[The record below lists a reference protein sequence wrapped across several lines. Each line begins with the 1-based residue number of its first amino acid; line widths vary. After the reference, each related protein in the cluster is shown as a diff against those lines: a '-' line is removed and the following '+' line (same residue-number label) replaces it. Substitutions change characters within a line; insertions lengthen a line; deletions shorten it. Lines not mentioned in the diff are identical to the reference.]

1 MKKQFLLK
9 TLVLLLLMNSSVI
22 IKAQETEV
30 NPIDTLTSTVI
41 KIKDDLDVLKRIKI
55 SGYLQPQFQA
65 SDSNGAASY
74 AGGNFNANTDK
85 RFMLRRARV
94 KIAYEMPLSQY
105 VFQIDAT
112 EKGFAIKDMYAKFTE
127 PWMKTVSLTIGCMNR
142 PFGYEIGYSSSMRES
157 PERGRM
163 SQIVLPNERDLGAM
177 LTFQMPKTSRFNF
190 LKIEAGMFNGTSSG
204 AVDFDYKKD
213 FIGRIRIDKSTKSEK
228 INYGLGFSYYNG
240 GYRQGSTKVLSV
252 AGDSLGALGYQL
264 NKDTL
269 NYGAIARRNYIGAD
283 FQFNIESPIGI
294 TTLRGE
300 YIQGKQ
306 PGTSSTSASP
316 TVQPTTETYI
326 RNFNG
331 AYFYF
336 LQNILTTKFQLIAK
350 YDWYDPNTEVA
361 GNQISETVV
370 SSTGKTMSK
379 TGKQDIKYT
388 TIGLGI
394 AYRWDAN
401 VKITAYYDMVKN
413 ETSENL
419 TGYKKD
425 LKDNVFTLR
434 VQYKF

>member
-9 TLVLLLLMNSSVI
+9 TLVLLLLMNVSTI

-65 SDSNGAASY
+65 SDSCGIATY
-74 AGGNFNANTDK
+74 AGKNFNANTDK
-85 RFMLRRARV
+85 RFSLRRARIKV
-94 KIAYEMPLSQY
+94 AYETPLTQY
-105 VFQIDAT
+105 VFQFDAS
-112 EKGFAIKDMYAKFTE
+112 ENGFSIKDLYAKFTE
-127 PWMKTVSLTIGCMNR
+127 PWAKAISLTVGCMNR
-142 PFGYEIGYSSSMRES
+142 PFGYEIVYSSSLRES
-157 PERGRM
+157 PERARM
-163 SQIVLPNERDLGAM
+163 SQIVFPNERDLGAM
-177 LTFQMPKTSRFNF
+177 LTLQMPKTSKWNF
-190 LKIEAGMFNGTSSG
+190 IKLEAGMFNGTSSS
-204 AVDFDYKKD
+204 AADFDYQKD
-213 FIGRIRIDKSTKSEK
+213 FIGRLRIDKSTKSEK
-228 INYGLGFSYYNG
+228 ISYGLGVSYYDG
-240 GYRQGSTKVLSV
+240 GFRQGRKNVYSIANDSASTI
-252 AGDSLGALGYQL
+252 GYLL
-264 NKDTL
+264 NSDTT
-269 NYGAIARRNYIGAD
+269 NYGAIARRKYMGGD
-283 FQFNIESPIGI
+283 FQLNIDWVAGI
-294 TTLRGE
+294 STIRGE
-300 YIQGKQ
+300 YIQGQQ
-306 PGTSSTSASP
+306 PGTSSSTASP
-316 TVQPTTETYI
+316 TVQPTGSTYI

-336 LQNILTTKFQLIAK
+336 TQNILTSKFQLIAK
-350 YDWYDPNTEVA
+350 YDWYDPNTDIS
-361 GNQISETVV
+361 GNNIGKAVV
-370 SSTGKTMSK
+370 STGGKTFAKAGS
-379 TGKQDIKYT
+379 GDLKYT

>member
-1 MKKQFLLK
+1 MKKQFVLK
-9 TLVLLLLMNSSVI
+9 ALVLFVFMSVSGIVNSQEENASPLDTLSKSVI
-22 IKAQETEV
+22 KLQDDV
-30 NPIDTLTSTVI
+30 TL
-41 KIKDDLDVLKRIKI
+41 LKRIKV
-55 SGYLQPQFQA
+55 SGYLQPQFQF
-65 SDSNGAASY
+65 SDSNGTLSY

-85 RFMLRRARV
+85 RFLLRRARV
-94 KIAYEMPLSQY
+94 KIAYEMPLTQY

-127 PWMKTVSLTIGCMNR
+127 PWMKAVSLTIGCMNR
-142 PFGYEIGYSSSMRES
+142 PFGYEIGYSSTMRES

-163 SQIVLPNERDLGAM
+163 SQIVFPGERDLGAM
-177 LTFQMPKTSRFNF
+177 LTLQMPKTSTLNF
-190 LKIEAGMFNGTSSG
+190 LKLEAGMFNGTSSA
-204 AVDFDYKKD
+204 AVDFDYQKD
-213 FIGRIRIDKSTKSEK
+213 FIGRIRMDKSTKNEK
-228 INYGLGFSYYNG
+228 ISYGLGFSYYNG

-252 AGDSLGALGYQL
+252 ANDSLGIIGYQL

-269 NYGAIARRNYIGAD
+269 NYGAIAKRNYIGAD

-300 YIQGKQ
+300 YIQGQQ
-306 PGTSSTSASP
+306 PGTSSTTASP
-316 TVQPTTETYI
+316 TVQPTTDTYL

-336 LQNILTTKFQLIAK
+336 LQNILSTKFQLVAK

-361 GNQISETVV
+361 GNQIGEAVV
-370 SSTGKTMSK
+370 SSSGKTMSK

-394 AYRWDAN
+394 AYRWDTN
-401 VKITAYYDMVKN
+401 IKITAYYDMVKN
-413 ETSENL
+413 ETSNKL
-419 TGYKKD
+419 SGYSTD

-434 VQYKF
+434 IQYKF